1 MILLLIEIKQEN
13 SQFSKIMVVSN
24 GVSNFKRFRARLMLC
39 YNKDCAYSLPPDGS
53 APRKKAGKK
62 RGGRGGDTGGGPGP
76 QTKRGGRT
84 ESCPPLNLGSFRGVP
99 H

>member
-1 MILLLIEIKQEN
+1 MILLLIETKQEDY
-13 SQFSKIMVVSN
+13 QFSKIMVVSN

-62 RGGRGGDTGGGPGP
+62 RGRYRRGLGP
-76 QTKRGGRT
+76 QTKRGGRI